1 MLQTLLYSPA
11 RLLSVMLGVSVL
23 FGATHAKDVSAFT
36 MPTYASV
43 FSDSKQKDTASG
55 NGANMYKIQVE
66 HHNHIDKVSLKSMVN
81 KMNKQTPQA
90 DAKSL
95 HRNRH
100 GGPKKV
106 SKKQK
111 HSDAW
116 HVLLRQAV

>member
-1 MLQTLLYSPA
+1 MLQTLLYSPV
-11 RLLSVMLGVSVL
+11 RLLSVMLGISVL

-36 MPTYASV
+36 MPTYASF
-43 FSDSKQKDTASG
+43 FSDSKQKDTSSNSG
-55 NGANMYKIQVE
+55 NVYKIQVE
-66 HHNHIDKVSLKSMVN
+66 HHNHIDKVNLKSVVN

>member
-1 MLQTLLYSPA
+1 MLQTLLYSPGK
-11 RLLSVMLGVSVL
+11 LLSVALGVSVL

-36 MPTYASV
+36 IPTYSSV
-43 FSDSKQKDTASG
+43 FNSSKQKDGPSFG
-55 NGANMYKIQVE
+55 NSNAYKIQVE
-66 HHNHIDKVSLKSMVN
+66 HHNHIDKISLKSMVN
-81 KMNKQTPQA
+81 KINKQTPQA

-95 HRNRH
+95 RRSRH
-100 GGPKKV
+100 SEPKKV

>member
-11 RLLSVMLGVSVL
+11 RLLSVILGVSVL

-43 FSDSKQKDTASG
+43 FSDSKQKDATSG
-55 NGANMYKIQVE
+55 GNNAYKIQVE
-66 HHNHIDKVSLKSMVN
+66 HHNHIDKISLKSVMK

-95 HRNRH
+95 RRERH
-100 GGPKKV
+100 SSPKKV